1 MKIGVVGTGVIV
13 ETFLQAI
20 SKVDGVE
27 CIALCSRKL
36 SNRTDELY
44 NQYNIQSIYNDYKEM
59 LENKLIDFI
68 YIALPN
74 SLHYSYTLKALENK
88 KNVICE
94 KPFTSTIKESEHLIE
109 VAKDNNLFLFE
120 GITTIYLPNFI
131 DIKNKLKDLQ
141 DIKLVQ
147 CNFSQYSSRYD
158 SFMNGEIPNVF
169 NPEFSGGALYDI
181 NIYNLHFVIGLF
193 GKPVDVRY
201 LANTAYNGID
211 TSGIVTLKYKDFVCE
226 CVGAKDT
233 MSPSFVY
240 IQGRNGY
247 LKLDS
252 STNEC
257 LSFET
262 CIDGKVN
269 SCNNQEDSNRM
280 VYELKNFKEIFDN
293 DNKDMCYKLLEHSLN
308 VVETVVK
315 ARKDAGI
322 VFPADNINTI

>member
-1 MKIGVVGTGVIV
+1 MKIGVVGTGAIV
-13 ETFLQAI
+13 ETFLQAM
-20 SKVDGVE
+20 SKVHGVE
-27 CIALCSRKL
+27 CIALCSRKT
-36 SNRTDELY
+36 SNRTDELSKK
-44 NQYNIQSIYNDYKEM
+44 YNIQSMYSDYKKM
-59 LENKLIDFI
+59 LENKSIDFI

-94 KPFTSTIKESEHLIE
+94 KPFTSTIKESEHLIT
-109 VAKDNNLFLFE
+109 VAKKYNLFLFE

-131 DIKNKLKDLQ
+131 DIKNKIKDLQ

-147 CNFSQYSSRYD
+147 CNFSQYSSRYN
-158 SFMNGEIPNVF
+158 SFINGEISNVF
-169 NPEFSGGALYDI
+169 NPTFSGGALYDI

-211 TSGIVTLKYKDFVCE
+211 TSGIVILKYKDFVCE

-247 LKLDS
+247 LKLNG

-257 LSFET
+257 PSFEF
-262 CIDGKVN
+262 CIDGEVK
-269 SCNNQEDSNRM
+269 SYNNQEDSNRM
-280 VYELKNFKEIFDN
+280 VYELNKFKEIFDN

-308 VVETVVK
+308 VVETAVK
-315 ARKDAGI
+315 ARKDAEI
-322 VFPADNINTI
+322 VFPADNTNTI

>member
-1 MKIGVVGTGVIV
+1 MNIGVVGTGGIV
-13 ETFLQAI
+13 ETFLQAV

-27 CIALCSRKL
+27 CIALCSRKI
-36 SNRTDELY
+36 SNRTDEMSKK
-44 NQYNIQSIYNDYKEM
+44 YNIKSVYTDYKEM
-59 LENKLIDFI
+59 LEDKLIDFI

-74 SLHYSYTLKALENK
+74 SLHYSYALKALENRK
-88 KNVICE
+88 HVICE
-94 KPFTSTIKESEHLIE
+94 KPFTSTIKESEHLIKI
-109 VAKDNNLFLFE
+109 AKDNNLFLFE

-131 DIKNKLKDLQ
+131 DIKNKIKELQ
-141 DIKLVQ
+141 NIKLVQ
-147 CNFSQYSSRYD
+147 CNFSQYSSRYN

-169 NPEFSGGALYDI
+169 NPKFSGGALYDI

-201 LANTAYNGID
+201 LANIAENGID
-211 TSGIVTLKYKDFVCE
+211 TSGIVTLRYKDFVCE

-247 LKLDS
+247 VKLDS

-262 CIDGKVN
+262 CIDGKIE
-269 SCNNQEDSNRM
+269 SYNNQEVSNRM
-280 VYELKNFKEIFDN
+280 VYELKNFKEIFNN

-308 VVETVVK
+308 VVETAVK

-322 VFPADNINTI
+322 VFPADN